1 MALCFV
7 FSLYFIFFFVIFYD
21 WYRYDLTVGS
31 GGSNNT
37 TGNTAVIT
45 LYAAEITTLALVI
58 ILTCTEPSVLLPHLH
73 IKDSSNNNPCAT
85 LYHMDSAKSVISSY
99 YFRQTLNSIGW
110 ISLPTLCRTQ
120 PRTPEYG
127 TNKTDSQDWPQSY
140 PPFVYYSMN
149 RFRQTYNVSSF
160 EGEYGVHV

>member
-1 MALCFV
+1 MAYSIIFSWNRGFVV
-7 FSLYFIFFFVIFYD
+7 FSLYFIIYYYLLFFFIFLQL
-21 WYRYDLTVGS
+21 WYWYDLTVGS

-37 TGNTAVIT
+37 TWNTAVIT

-58 ILTCTEPSVLLPHLH
+58 IFICTEPSALLPHLH

-110 ISLPTLCRTQ
+110 ISLPTLCRSQ
-120 PRTPEYG
+120 PRTSG
-127 TNKTDSQDWPQSY
+127 VRNQQDGFAGLAPIISAVCLLLY
-140 PPFVYYSMN
+140 
-149 RFRQTYNVSSF
+149 
-160 EGEYGVHV
+160 E